1 MTPSGVMPN
10 AAATSLESMV
20 FCAVCMHSARQFLD
34 IGSGLPTVDNN
45 THEVAQRAPS
55 PTPGSS
61 MSTMTRSCS
70 STRGAAGQQPGRH
83 DRLHPGRP
91 AGHPDDSRRGRADP
105 GLQPVGR
112 DRAHRGP
119 ALHTGRRGSLPG
131 HAPACR
137 CGPVRQL
144 RPEAPVT
151 GPLTWLKRRGTYT
164 PVC

>member
-1 MTPSGVMPN
+1 
-10 AAATSLESMV
+10 
-20 FCAVCMHSARQFLD
+20 
-34 IGSGLPTVDNN
+34 
-45 THEVAQRAPS
+45 
-55 PTPGSS
+55 

-91 AGHPDDSRRGRADP
+91 ARHPDDSRRGRADP
-105 GLQPVGR
+105 GLQPVGC

-119 ALHTGRRGSLPG
+119 ALHTGRRGPLPG
-131 HAPACR
+131 HAPAR
-137 CGPVRQL
+137 RRGPVRQL

-164 PVC
+164 PVCRGRVPIPQRRFNPAQGMTRATRHGEQAMCAESSAIPMPAALRIACRAWRSRLPSP